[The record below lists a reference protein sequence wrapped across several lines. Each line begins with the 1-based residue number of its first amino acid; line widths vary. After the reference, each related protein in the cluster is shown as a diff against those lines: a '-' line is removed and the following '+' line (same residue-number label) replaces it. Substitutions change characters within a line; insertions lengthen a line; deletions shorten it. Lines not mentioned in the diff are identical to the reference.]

1 MGEKEEVMDNNKNAT
16 GNTAP
21 TPAPQQDEEA
31 IKKANEELMKMKLA
45 YTQFEAEKVKNRSF
59 GEKLVESI
67 PYILGGVAL
76 AGSGVA
82 IGVSIKALN
91 ETTKVLNETRAQIG
105 YLPSPDGDLE

>member
-1 MGEKEEVMDNNKNAT
+1 MNNTTNNNTTAT
-16 GNTAP
+16 TGTAP
-21 TPAPQQDEEA
+21 EPAATTAEQD
-31 IKKANEELMKMKLA
+31 KKLLEMKMA
-45 YTQFEAEKVKNRSF
+45 YAQFEAESRKNRSF

-105 YLPSPDGDLE
+105 YAPSPDGDLE